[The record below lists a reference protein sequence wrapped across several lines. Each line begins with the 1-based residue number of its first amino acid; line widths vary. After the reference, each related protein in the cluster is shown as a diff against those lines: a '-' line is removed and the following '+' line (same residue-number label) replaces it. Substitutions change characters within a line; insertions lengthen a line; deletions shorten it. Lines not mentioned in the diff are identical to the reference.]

1 MKNCFEFNLLA
12 LTRYIT
18 VMGVFEVIDIL
29 NYFKVATGVI
39 TLDASCLKTRELQHM
54 KHVATRTQLG
64 LHIMDPSKVIS
75 YLVNIITNPGSPEEA
90 YQINTAL
97 KTLDLKKNNNTE
109 RFYDMLEDVMVRRLL
124 FTKLSQVYC
133 LLIQEYKTN
142 KEVIITLINN
152 RLLDFNHVQE
162 LNGDEMKLSHYTIH
176 NINSYNK
183 LRRFTKIIS
192 RYCRDTNLI
201 ELVFEI
207 NFEFECYHMAKIG
220 DTITEDIKKNAC
232 FIY

>member
-29 NYFKVATGVI
+29 NYFNAATGVI

-54 KHVATRTQLG
+54 KYVATRTQLG
-64 LHIMDPSKVIS
+64 LHIMNPSTVVS
-75 YLVNIITNPGSPEEA
+75 YLVKIITNPGSPEEA

-97 KTLDLKKNNNTE
+97 KNN
-109 RFYDMLEDVMVRRLL
+109 DMLEDVMVRRLL
-124 FTKLSQVYC
+124 FTKLSQVYWP
-133 LLIQEYKTN
+133 LIQEYKN
-142 KEVIITLINN
+142 KEVILTLINN

-207 NFEFECYHMAKIG
+207 NFEFECYHISKIG

>member
-97 KTLDLKKNNNTE
+97 KTLEK
-109 RFYDMLEDVMVRRLL
+109 
-124 FTKLSQVYC
+124 Q
-133 LLIQEYKTN
+133 Q
-142 KEVIITLINN
+142 
-152 RLLDFNHVQE
+152 H
-162 LNGDEMKLSHYTIH
+162 
-176 NINSYNK
+176 
-183 LRRFTKIIS
+183 
-192 RYCRDTNLI
+192 
-201 ELVFEI
+201 
-207 NFEFECYHMAKIG
+207 
-220 DTITEDIKKNAC
+220 
-232 FIY
+232 